1 MRQRTQIEVPNP
13 DPKASEFENFDR
25 FMRVLVTKPPQ
36 KKPAVKESGK
46 IQNQERKRRLP
57 RP

>member
-1 MRQRTQIEVPNP
+1 MRQRTKIEVPNS

-25 FMRVLVTKPPQ
+25 FMRVLITKPHKPKTAA
-36 KKPAVKESGK
+36 KKKTVKG
-46 IQNQERKRRLP
+46 QDRKRRLP

>member
-1 MRQRTQIEVPNP
+1 MRQRTKIEVPNL

-25 FMRVLVTKPPQ
+25 FMRVLITKPHKGKSAA
-36 KKPAVKESGK
+36 KKAAKR
-46 IQNQERKRRLP
+46 QAQLKRRLP

>member
-1 MRQRTQIEVPNP
+1 MRQRTKIELPNS

-25 FMRVLVTKPPQ
+25 FMRVLITKPH
-36 KKPAVKESGK
+36 KPKVRTKQTTKG
-46 IQNQERKRRLP
+46 QVRKRRLP

>member
-1 MRQRTQIEVPNP
+1 MRQRTKIEVPNP

-25 FMRVLVTKPPQ
+25 FMRVLITKPH
-36 KKPAVKESGK
+36 KPEPPAKEEVGK
-46 IQNQERKRRLP
+46 DQEPKRRRLP